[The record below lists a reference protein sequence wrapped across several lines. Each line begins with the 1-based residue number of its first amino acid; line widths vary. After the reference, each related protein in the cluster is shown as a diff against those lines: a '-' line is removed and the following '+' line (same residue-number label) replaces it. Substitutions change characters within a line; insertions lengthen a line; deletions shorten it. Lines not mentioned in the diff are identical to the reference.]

1 MAIMQSGNPDYKKL
15 LQEAGGG
22 ALAGMMLGVNLGK
35 GGQLGNGGQ
44 QGNTGTPVNKPKV
57 VTKTVNK
64 DNQKYVDQLNNLY
77 AQYMNRGPFQYDLT
91 GDLLYRQ
98 ASDRYTQLGQQAM
111 MDTMGQAAGL
121 TGGYGN
127 SWAQSVGNQ
136 AYQQYLTALNDQI
149 PSYYDRAYNVWANEG
164 DRLLQQYE
172 LASKHPGI
180 IDALKPKTV
189 SYTVKPKEEEKK
201 EGGDGTVL
209 PTLIPGLLG
218 GMGAQIQASPLDGY
232 IYQLL
237 GLK

>member
-1 MAIMQSGNPDYKKL
+1 MAISDLFKTL
-15 LQEAGGG
+15 GGSR
-22 ALAGMMLGVNLGK
+22 
-35 GGQLGNGGQ
+35 
-44 QGNTGTPVNKPKV
+44 QGNNQYWDNFKLPTVRHPVTDGVKEQKKPTTVTRTINK
-57 VTKTVNK
+57 N
-64 DNQKYVDQLNNLY
+64 NQPYVDQLNSLY
-77 AQYMNRGPFQYDLT
+77 NQYMNRGPFQYDLT

-180 IDALKPKTV
+180 IDSLAPKTV
-189 SYTVKPKEEEKK
+189 SYTVKPKGEEENAGEEKK
-201 EGGDGTVL
+201 QATGETGFFGNL
-209 PTLIPGLLG
+209 ANALIQQQ
-218 GMGAQIQASPLDGY
+218 AQAQGSPFDGY
-232 IYQLL
+232 VYKLMNLI
-237 GLK
+237 KK